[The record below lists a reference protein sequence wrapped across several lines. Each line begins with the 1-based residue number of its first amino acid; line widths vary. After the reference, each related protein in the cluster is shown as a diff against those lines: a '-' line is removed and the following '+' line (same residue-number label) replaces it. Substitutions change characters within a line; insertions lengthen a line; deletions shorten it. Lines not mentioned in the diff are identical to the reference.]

1 MSGSGAAGGL
11 AGELVA
17 LGGVIEPGFDLVADG
32 VGLFDAMSTPTWSL
46 RVRAPRCTKLRGQ
59 SGGGVSRIASEHDI
73 PVAVICG
80 FADDDVADRLPTYSL
95 TERYG
100 LT

>member
-1 MSGSGAAGGL
+1 M
-11 AGELVA
+11 V
-17 LGGVIEPGFDLVADG
+17 
-32 VGLFDAMSTPTWSL
+32 
-46 RVRAPRCTKLRGQ
+46 
-59 SGGGVSRIASEHDI
+59 GGVSRIASEHDI

-100 LT
+100 LDVATSQTRRLITEMSREILSMSTAD